1 MTDDGH
7 NGRGMS
13 LHGSTQVVK
22 QISAVPDE
30 PLDAVCHE
38 QRVINEGGRS
48 VWQTCDGRRAVVK
61 RIKIGKVQSW
71 EQGSRGKYSHILEIP
86 EFS

>member
-1 MTDDGH
+1 VTDDGH
-7 NGRGMS
+7 NGRSMS

-48 VWQTCDGRRAVVK
+48 V
-61 RIKIGKVQSW
+61 
-71 EQGSRGKYSHILEIP
+71 
-86 EFS
+86 

>member
-1 MTDDGH
+1 VNDNKKKQKNLAPDVTDDGH
-7 NGRGMS
+7 NGRSMS

-48 VWQTCDGRRAVVK
+48 V
-61 RIKIGKVQSW
+61 
-71 EQGSRGKYSHILEIP
+71 
-86 EFS
+86 